1 MLGRIIVTRGICAM
15 FTGIIEHQGVIEL
28 LERTGSGGRIRVR
41 APELAPT
48 LEISG
53 SIAVNGCCL
62 TVVQRDAETFS
73 ADLSPETLRRT
84 TFAEMKSGASV
95 NLEKPLTVGQ
105 ELGGHIVQGHVD
117 AVGRIAEWASEN
129 ATANSSSEEQNWWLA
144 VSVPAEIGAYVAEKG
159 SLTVDGISLTVAS
172 WSENVAGFAIIPYT
186 YAHTNLRN
194 AKIEDAVNLEADI
207 FAKYVERIL
216 DARRTPGTPRPSF
229 ADFLKE
235 GL

>member
-1 MLGRIIVTRGICAM
+1 M
-15 FTGIIEHQGVIEL
+15 FTGIIEHQGVIES

-48 LEISG
+48 LDISA

-62 TVVQRDAETFS
+62 TVVQRDAEIFS

-84 TFAEMKSGASV
+84 TFMEMKSGARV
-95 NLEKPLTVGQ
+95 NLEKPLTAGQ

-117 AVGRIAEWASEN
+117 AIGRITRWEPEN
-129 ATANSSSEEQNWWLA
+129 AAANSSFEEQNWWLA
-144 VSVPAEIGAYVAEKG
+144 VSVPAEIALYIAEKG
-159 SLTVDGISLTVAS
+159 SITVDGISLTVAS

-186 YAHTNLRN
+186 YAHTNLRTT
-194 AKIEDAVNLEADI
+194 KIGETVNLEADI

-216 DARRTPGTPRPSF
+216 DARRTPGAARPSF
-229 ADFLKE
+229 AELLKD

>member
-1 MLGRIIVTRGICAM
+1 M
-15 FTGIIEHQGVIEL
+15 FTGIIEHQGVIDS
-28 LERTGSGGRIRVR
+28 LEHGASGGRIRLR

-48 LEISG
+48 LEISA

-84 TFAEMKSGASV
+84 TFSEIRSGASV
-95 NLEKPLTVGQ
+95 NLEKPLTAGQ

-117 AVGRIAEWASEN
+117 GVGRITKWTAEN
-129 ATANSSSEEQNWWLA
+129 ADANSAPEENNWWLA
-144 VSVPAEIGAYVAEKG
+144 VSIPSEIAAYVAEKG
-159 SLTVDGISLTVAS
+159 SLTMDGISLTVAS
-172 WSENVAGFAIIPYT
+172 WSDNIASFAIIPYT

-194 AKIEDAVNLEADI
+194 AKIGDAVNLEADI

-216 DARRTPGTPRPSF
+216 DARRTPGAPRPSF
-229 ADFLKE
+229 AELLKK

>member
-1 MLGRIIVTRGICAM
+1 M
-15 FTGIIEHQGVIEL
+15 FTGIIEHQGVIES
-28 LERTGSGGRIRVR
+28 LERTGASGRIRVR
-41 APELAPT
+41 VPELAPT
-48 LEISG
+48 LEIST

-84 TFAEMKSGASV
+84 TFAEVKSGTHV
-95 NLEKPLTVGQ
+95 NLEKPLTAGQ

-117 AVGRIAEWASEN
+117 AIGRITKWVSEN
-129 ATANSSSEEQNWWLA
+129 AAANSTREENNWWLA
-144 VSVPAEIGAYVAEKG
+144 VSVPAEIAAYVTEKG

-172 WSENVAGFAIIPYT
+172 LSGGIAGFAIIPYT

-194 AKIEDAVNLEADI
+194 AKIGGAVNLEADI
-207 FAKYVERIL
+207 FAKYVERVL
-216 DARRTPGTPRPSF
+216 DARLTPGSPRPSF
-229 ADFLKE
+229 AELLKE

>member
-1 MLGRIIVTRGICAM
+1 M
-15 FTGIIEHQGVIEL
+15 FTGIIEHQGVIDAIEHS
-28 LERTGSGGRIRVR
+28 GSGGRIRVR
-41 APELAPT
+41 APQLAPT
-48 LEISG
+48 LEISA

-84 TFAEMKSGASV
+84 TFAEIKSGSRV
-95 NLEKPLTVGQ
+95 NLEKPLTAGQ

-117 AVGRIAEWASEN
+117 AVGRIAKWAPDGASANLAPEEN
-129 ATANSSSEEQNWWLA
+129 NWWLA
-144 VSVPAEIGAYVAEKG
+144 VNVPAEIAAYVAEKG

-172 WSENVAGFAIIPYT
+172 WSDNIAGFAIIPYT
-186 YAHTNLRN
+186 FAHTNLRN
-194 AKIEDAVNLEADI
+194 AKIGDAVNLEADI

-216 DARRTPGTPRPSF
+216 DARRAPGTPRPSF
-229 ADFLKE
+229 GELLKE